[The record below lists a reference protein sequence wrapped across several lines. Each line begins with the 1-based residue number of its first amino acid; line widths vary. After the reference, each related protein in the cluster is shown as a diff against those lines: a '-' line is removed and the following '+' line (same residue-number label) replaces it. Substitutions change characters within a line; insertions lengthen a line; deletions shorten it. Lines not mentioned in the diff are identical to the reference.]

1 MSMLPHLRTPHL
13 RPARR
18 LARAAA
24 APLVP
29 VRDRSA
35 TLIDCGVYVDGIRRP
50 GRCEPSVIDE
60 VRRTGDGFVWLG
72 LHDPDETE
80 LAELAERYDLHPL
93 AVEDALYAEHQRP
106 KLDRYEDTLFA
117 VLKTVRYVHPE
128 SPAADVEVVETGEIS
143 VFVGRDFV
151 ITVRRG
157 EPRGLQRAAP
167 VDGAGPG
174 AARAGAVG
182 GAARDH
188 GPDRGRLPRRG
199 EQHAAGRGRGG
210 DRGLRRAGPVEAGTP
225 SGSTCS
231 SARCWSCA
239 GRSRRW
245 QAPLRTLSERPVR
258 LVHPEIREYFRD
270 VEDHLA
276 RVTEQIGSF
285 DELLTTIIQANLAQV
300 TVEQN
305 EDMRRISA
313 WVAILAIPT
322 AVAGI
327 YGMNFRHM
335 PELTWRYGYPATLV
349 VIASSAWC
357 STAGSAATA
366 GCRHLLV
373 GTGAPAP
380 LRWGCPGAPL
390 LPGLAGRLRPGS
402 RPRHGALPPA
412 PPAWGRAPYNPPSG
426 CAGDPGRSRLA

>member
-1 MSMLPHLRTPHL
+1 MSMLSHLRSPHL
-13 RPARR
+13 RPTRR
-18 LARAAA
+18 LARTTG
-24 APLVP
+24 APVVP
-29 VRDRSA
+29 GRDRA
-35 TLIDCGVYVDGIRRP
+35 TALIDCGVYVDGVRRP
-50 GRCEPSVIDE
+50 GLCEPSVIDD
-60 VRRTGDGFVWLG
+60 VRRTGEGFVWLG
-72 LHDPDETE
+72 LHDPDAME

-128 SPAADVEVVETGEIS
+128 SPAVDVEVVETGEIS

-157 EPRGLQRAAP
+157 EPRGL
-167 VDGAGPG
+167 
-174 AARAGAVG
+174 
-182 GAARDH
+182 H
-188 GPDRGRLPRRG
+188 
-199 EQHAAGRGRGG
+199 
-210 DRGLRRAGPVEAGTP
+210 GLRRSMEQDPQRLALGPSAVLHAIMDRIVDDYLGVANSMQQDVDAVE
-225 SGSTCS
+225 
-231 SARCWSCA
+231 SAVFGGP
-239 GRSRRW
+239 GRSKRDAERIYVLKREVLELRRSVAPL

-270 VEDHLA
+270 VEDHLS

-327 YGMNFRHM
+327 YGMNFRDM
-335 PELTWRYGYPATLV
+335 PELTWRYGYPATLGLIG
-349 VIASSAWC
+349 VIC
-357 STAGSAATA
+357 
-366 GCRHLLV
+366 LV
-373 GTGAPAP
+373 LYRGFRRNGW
-380 LRWGCPGAPL
+380 L
-390 LPGLAGRLRPGS
+390 
-402 RPRHGALPPA
+402 
-412 PPAWGRAPYNPPSG
+412 
-426 CAGDPGRSRLA
+426 

>member
-1 MSMLPHLRTPHL
+1 MLPHLRTPHL

-24 APLVP
+24 AAVVP

-50 GRCEPSVIDE
+50 GRCEPGDIDA

-72 LHDPDETE
+72 LHDPDATE
-80 LAELAERYDLHPL
+80 LAELAESYDLHPL

-157 EPRGLQRAAP
+157 EPRGLQ
-167 VDGAGPG
+167 
-174 AARAGAVG
+174 
-182 GAARDH
+182 
-188 GPDRGRLPRRG
+188 
-199 EQHAAGRGRGG
+199 
-210 DRGLRRAGPVEAGTP
+210 GLRRSMEQDPGRLALGPSAVLHAIMDRIVDDYLGVANSMQLDVDAVETAVFGGP
-225 SGSTCS
+225 
-231 SARCWSCA
+231 
-239 GRSRRW
+239 GRSKRDAERIYVLKREVLQLRRSVAPL

-327 YGMNFRHM
+327 YGMNFSHM
-335 PELTWRYGYPATLV
+335 PELTWQYGYPFTLV
-349 VIASSAWC
+349 LI
-357 STAGSAATA
+357 G
-366 GCRHLLV
+366 LV
-373 GTGAPAP
+373 CLVLYRGFRRNGW
-380 LRWGCPGAPL
+380 L
-390 LPGLAGRLRPGS
+390 
-402 RPRHGALPPA
+402 
-412 PPAWGRAPYNPPSG
+412 
-426 CAGDPGRSRLA
+426 

>member
-1 MSMLPHLRTPHL
+1 VSMLPHLRTPHL

-18 LARAAA
+18 LARATA
-24 APLVP
+24 APVVP
-29 VRDRSA
+29 VRDRSS
-35 TLIDCGVYVDGIRRP
+35 TLIDCGVYVDGIRRT
-50 GRCEPSVIDE
+50 GRCEPSIIDE
-60 VRRTGDGFVWLG
+60 VRLTGDGFVWLG

-80 LAELAERYDLHPL
+80 LAELAQRYDLHPL

-151 ITVRRG
+151 ITIRRG
-157 EPRGLQRAAP
+157 EPRGLK
-167 VDGAGPG
+167 
-174 AARAGAVG
+174 
-182 GAARDH
+182 
-188 GPDRGRLPRRG
+188 
-199 EQHAAGRGRGG
+199 
-210 DRGLRRAGPVEAGTP
+210 GLRRSMELDPERLALGPSAVLHAIMDRIVDDYLGVANSMQLDVDAVE
-225 SGSTCS
+225 
-231 SARCWSCA
+231 SAVFGGP
-239 GRSRRW
+239 GRSKRDAERIYVLKREVLELRRSVAPL

-322 AVAGI
+322 AVAGV
-327 YGMNFRHM
+327 YGMNFRDM
-335 PELTWRYGYPATLV
+335 PELTWRYGYPSTLILISLICFV
-349 VIASSAWC
+349 LYRGFRRNGW
-357 STAGSAATA
+357 
-366 GCRHLLV
+366 L
-373 GTGAPAP
+373 
-380 LRWGCPGAPL
+380 
-390 LPGLAGRLRPGS
+390 
-402 RPRHGALPPA
+402 
-412 PPAWGRAPYNPPSG
+412 
-426 CAGDPGRSRLA
+426 

>member
-1 MSMLPHLRTPHL
+1 VSMLPHLRTPHL

-24 APLVP
+24 AAPVVP
-29 VRDRSA
+29 VRDRAA
-35 TLIDCGVYVDGIRRP
+35 TLIDCGVYVDGIRRS
-50 GRCEPSVIDE
+50 GRCLPGVIDD

-72 LHDPDETE
+72 LRDPDE
-80 LAELAERYDLHPL
+80 AELADLAERFGLHPL
-93 AVEDALYAEHQRP
+93 AVEDAVHAEHQRP

-128 SPAADVEVVETGEIS
+128 TPAADVEVVETGEIS

-157 EPRGLQRAAP
+157 EPRGLQ
-167 VDGAGPG
+167 
-174 AARAGAVG
+174 
-182 GAARDH
+182 
-188 GPDRGRLPRRG
+188 
-199 EQHAAGRGRGG
+199 
-210 DRGLRRAGPVEAGTP
+210 GLRRSLEQDPERLALGPSAVLHAIMDRIVDDYVGVANSMQLDVDAVETAVFGGP
-225 SGSTCS
+225 
-231 SARCWSCA
+231 
-239 GRSRRW
+239 GRSRRDAERIYVLKREVLELRRSVAPL

-327 YGMNFRHM
+327 YGMNFQDM
-335 PELTWRYGYPATLV
+335 PELNWRYGYPATLLLIAV
-349 VIASSAWC
+349 VCFVLYRGFRRNGW
-357 STAGSAATA
+357 
-366 GCRHLLV
+366 L
-373 GTGAPAP
+373 
-380 LRWGCPGAPL
+380 
-390 LPGLAGRLRPGS
+390 
-402 RPRHGALPPA
+402 
-412 PPAWGRAPYNPPSG
+412 
-426 CAGDPGRSRLA
+426 

>member
-1 MSMLPHLRTPHL
+1 VSMLSHLRSPHL

-18 LARAAA
+18 LARAAGA
-24 APLVP
+24 AVVP
-29 VRDRSA
+29 VPDPTV
-35 TLIDCGVYVDGIRRP
+35 TLIDCGVYVDGIRRT
-50 GRCEPSVIDE
+50 GRCDPSVIDD

-72 LHDPDETE
+72 LHDPDAAE

-117 VLKTVRYVHPE
+117 VLKTVRYVHPDT
-128 SPAADVEVVETGEIS
+128 PAADVEVVETGEIA

-157 EPRGLQRAAP
+157 EPRGL
-167 VDGAGPG
+167 
-174 AARAGAVG
+174 
-182 GAARDH
+182 H
-188 GPDRGRLPRRG
+188 
-199 EQHAAGRGRGG
+199 
-210 DRGLRRAGPVEAGTP
+210 GLRRSMERDPERLALGPSAVLHAIMDRIVDDYLGVANSMQQDVDAVETAVFGGP
-225 SGSTCS
+225 
-231 SARCWSCA
+231 
-239 GRSRRW
+239 GRSKRDAERIYVLKREVLELRRSVAPL

-322 AVAGI
+322 AVAGV
-327 YGMNFRHM
+327 YGMNFRDM
-335 PELTWRYGYPATLV
+335 PELTWQYGYPFTLV
-349 VIASSAWC
+349 LIALIC
-357 STAGSAATA
+357 
-366 GCRHLLV
+366 LV
-373 GTGAPAP
+373 LYRGFRRNGW
-380 LRWGCPGAPL
+380 L
-390 LPGLAGRLRPGS
+390 
-402 RPRHGALPPA
+402 
-412 PPAWGRAPYNPPSG
+412 
-426 CAGDPGRSRLA
+426 

>member
-1 MSMLPHLRTPHL
+1 M
-13 RPARR
+13 
-18 LARAAA
+18 
-24 APLVP
+24 
-29 VRDRSA
+29 RDRAA

-60 VRRTGDGFVWLG
+60 VRLTGEGFVWLG
-72 LHDPDETE
+72 LHDPGATE

-157 EPRGLQRAAP
+157 EPRGLQ
-167 VDGAGPG
+167 
-174 AARAGAVG
+174 
-182 GAARDH
+182 
-188 GPDRGRLPRRG
+188 
-199 EQHAAGRGRGG
+199 
-210 DRGLRRAGPVEAGTP
+210 GLRRSMEQDPERLALGPSAVLHAIMDRIVDDYLGVANSMQLDVDAVE
-225 SGSTCS
+225 
-231 SARCWSCA
+231 SAVFGGP
-239 GRSRRW
+239 GRSKRDAERIYVLKREVLELRRSVAPL

-327 YGMNFRHM
+327 YGMNFREM
-335 PELTWRYGYPATLV
+335 PELAWRYGYPATLL
-349 VIASSAWC
+349 VIAFICLILYRGFRRNGW
-357 STAGSAATA
+357 
-366 GCRHLLV
+366 L
-373 GTGAPAP
+373 
-380 LRWGCPGAPL
+380 
-390 LPGLAGRLRPGS
+390 
-402 RPRHGALPPA
+402 
-412 PPAWGRAPYNPPSG
+412 
-426 CAGDPGRSRLA
+426 

>member
-18 LARAAA
+18 LARATA
-24 APLVP
+24 APVVP

-35 TLIDCGVYVDGIRRP
+35 TLIDCGVYVDGVRRT
-50 GRCEPSVIDE
+50 GRCEPSVIDD
-60 VRRTGDGFVWLG
+60 VRLTGDGFVWLG

-80 LAELAERYDLHPL
+80 LAELAQRYDLHPL

-157 EPRGLQRAAP
+157 EPRGLK
-167 VDGAGPG
+167 
-174 AARAGAVG
+174 
-182 GAARDH
+182 
-188 GPDRGRLPRRG
+188 
-199 EQHAAGRGRGG
+199 
-210 DRGLRRAGPVEAGTP
+210 GLRRSMELDPERLALGPSAVLHAIMDRIVDDYLGVANSMQLDVDAVE
-225 SGSTCS
+225 
-231 SARCWSCA
+231 SAVFGGP
-239 GRSRRW
+239 GRSKRDAERIYVLKREVLELRRSVAPL

-327 YGMNFRHM
+327 YGMNFRDM
-335 PELTWRYGYPATLV
+335 PELAWRYGYPATLL
-349 VIASSAWC
+349 VIGLIC
-357 STAGSAATA
+357 SVLYRGFRRN
-366 GCRHLLV
+366 GWL
-373 GTGAPAP
+373 
-380 LRWGCPGAPL
+380 
-390 LPGLAGRLRPGS
+390 
-402 RPRHGALPPA
+402 
-412 PPAWGRAPYNPPSG
+412 
-426 CAGDPGRSRLA
+426 

>member
-18 LARAAA
+18 LARATA
-24 APLVP
+24 APVVP

-35 TLIDCGVYVDGIRRP
+35 TLIDCGVYVDGIRRT

-60 VRRTGDGFVWLG
+60 VRLTGDGFVWLG

-80 LAELAERYDLHPL
+80 LAELAQRYDLHPL

-157 EPRGLQRAAP
+157 EPRGLK
-167 VDGAGPG
+167 
-174 AARAGAVG
+174 
-182 GAARDH
+182 
-188 GPDRGRLPRRG
+188 
-199 EQHAAGRGRGG
+199 
-210 DRGLRRAGPVEAGTP
+210 GLRRSMELDPERLALGPSAVLHAIMDRIVDDYLGVANSMQLDVDAVE
-225 SGSTCS
+225 
-231 SARCWSCA
+231 SAVFGGP
-239 GRSRRW
+239 GRSKRDAERIYVLKREVLELRRSVAPL

-327 YGMNFRHM
+327 YGMNFRDM
-335 PELTWRYGYPATLV
+335 PELAWRYGYPATLL
-349 VIASSAWC
+349 VIGLIC
-357 STAGSAATA
+357 SVLYRGFRRN
-366 GCRHLLV
+366 GWL
-373 GTGAPAP
+373 
-380 LRWGCPGAPL
+380 
-390 LPGLAGRLRPGS
+390 
-402 RPRHGALPPA
+402 
-412 PPAWGRAPYNPPSG
+412 
-426 CAGDPGRSRLA
+426 

>member
-1 MSMLPHLRTPHL
+1 MLPHLRSPHL

-24 APLVP
+24 TP
-29 VRDRSA
+29 VTPIRDRSA
-35 TLIDCGVYVDGIRRP
+35 TLVDCGVYVDGLRRP
-50 GRCEPSVIDE
+50 GRCDPSAIED
-60 VRRTGDGFVWLG
+60 VRLAGEGFVWLG
-72 LHDPDETE
+72 VHDPDEAE
-80 LAELAERYDLHPL
+80 LAELAERFDLHPL
-93 AVEDALYAEHQRP
+93 AVEDAIHAEHQRP

-128 SPAADVEVVETGEIS
+128 TPAADVEVVETGEIS

-157 EPRGLQRAAP
+157 EPRGLQ
-167 VDGAGPG
+167 
-174 AARAGAVG
+174 
-182 GAARDH
+182 
-188 GPDRGRLPRRG
+188 
-199 EQHAAGRGRGG
+199 
-210 DRGLRRAGPVEAGTP
+210 GLRKSMEADPERLALGPSAVLHAIMDRIVDDYLGVANSMQLDVVAVETAVFGGP
-225 SGSTCS
+225 
-231 SARCWSCA
+231 
-239 GRSRRW
+239 GRSRRDAERIYVLKREVLELRRSVAPL
-245 QAPLRTLSERPVR
+245 QAPLRTLSERPIR

-327 YGMNFRHM
+327 YGMNFSHM
-335 PELTWRYGYPATLV
+335 PELNWAYGYPFTLV
-349 VIASSAWC
+349 LI
-357 STAGSAATA
+357 
-366 GCRHLLV
+366 
-373 GTGAPAP
+373 
-380 LRWGCPGAPL
+380 
-390 LPGLAGRLRPGS
+390 GLACLILYRGFRRNGWL
-402 RPRHGALPPA
+402 
-412 PPAWGRAPYNPPSG
+412 
-426 CAGDPGRSRLA
+426 